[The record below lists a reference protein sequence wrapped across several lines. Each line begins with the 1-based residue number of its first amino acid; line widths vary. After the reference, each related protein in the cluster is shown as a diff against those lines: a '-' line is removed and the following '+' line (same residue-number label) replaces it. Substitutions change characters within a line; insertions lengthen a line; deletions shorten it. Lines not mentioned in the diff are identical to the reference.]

1 MSTRGLMGIK
11 KKGELKAQY
20 NHFDSYISGLGKD
33 IIEEIN
39 KIKKNDRIEVL
50 NKTFDNIILLNEN
63 NNIDDEIK
71 EYCIRNNVADTGVSS
86 KSLDDLYCLLRKTQ
100 GNLGLYISGFK
111 YMLNGNDFINDTLFC
126 EYAYIINLDTKTLD
140 ITHCGETKSYDLLN
154 LNYKQILKEID
165 EEEE

>member
-33 IIEEIN
+33 IINEIN
-39 KIKKNDRIEVL
+39 KIKKDDRLEVL
-50 NKTFDNIILLNEN
+50 SKTFDNIILLNEN
-63 NNIDDEIK
+63 DCIDDEIK
-71 EYCIRNNVADTGVSS
+71 EYCLTKGAADLNVSS
-86 KSLDDLYCLLRKTQ
+86 KSLDNLYCLLRNTQ

-126 EYAYIINLDTKTLD
+126 EYAYVINLDTKTLD
-140 ITHCGETKSYDLLN
+140 ITYYGGTKSYDLLN
-154 LNYKQILKEID
+154 LDYKQILKEID
-165 EEEE
+165 EEDE